1 MAETSKKYGYNSTFP
16 TRIRDLM
23 GENKTTQKEL
33 SLICGVKSQSVSL
46 WVNGETRPDILSLV
60 KIAEHF
66 NVSTDYLLGLT
77 DYKTTDKA
85 TVEMC
90 KALGLSEDAVG
101 LLLGDVETS
110 YGKCVARNHRKY
122 LGEELEKND
131 LKRSFDVLAC
141 DIACTFNRLI
151 DEYVKEYTYMHEHLD
166 ERFYPKP
173 LLSLLQD
180 FYARLDS
187 KNFCMSDDGRFVEL
201 QGEAVITAET
211 ESGSI
216 TSVSFTPKD
225 IFLTAAI
232 NEILAR
238 LNQLKTEGTK

>member
-1 MAETSKKYGYNSTFP
+1 MAETSKTYGYNSTFP

-46 WVNGETRPDILSLV
+46 WVNGDTRPDILSLV

-90 KALGLSEDAVG
+90 KALGLSEDAIG
-101 LLLGDVETS
+101 LLLGDIETP
-110 YGKCVARNHRKY
+110 YAKCVARTHRKRI
-122 LGEELEKND
+122 GENIKKSD
-131 LKRSFDVLAC
+131 LKQSFDVLSHN
-141 DIACTFNRLI
+141 IALTFNRLV
-151 DEYVKEYTYMHEHLD
+151 DEYLKEYTYMHENLD
-166 ERFYPKP
+166 ELFVPTP

-180 FYARLDS
+180 FYVAVDA
-187 KNFCMSDDGRFVEL
+187 KEFMMHCDQTFVGFEE
-201 QGEAVITAET
+201 EAVITAET
-211 ESGSI
+211 ESGYI
-216 TSVSFTPKD
+216 TSIYFSPKEA
-225 IFLTAAI
+225 FVTSAI
-232 NEILAR
+232 NSIVAR
-238 LNQLKTEGTK
+238 LNKIKTEKKQ